1 MHVRHNVLP
10 PSPSLLPW
18 PHINFGL
25 SRGISSI
32 LQGKR
37 KPTDPWPYPW
47 CRLLLLL
54 KRLFFFFSLSLSLS
68 LSFNGHAW
76 PKGAWGE
83 YEGKKVP
90 MELLVF
96 SRLMVSPLLPVS
108 IHLLLVGYIQWLP
121 TPSTG
126 DPVLSSSIFHFADV
140 ICIFFF
146 FFFFFYEILKGKHD
160 KSIFVE
166 IFLFW
171 YFFFFF
177 LFFFFFFLEYK
188 VRKKI
193 ERDWLPVYCTV
204 RDWVEPRV
212 NTSLWI
218 FLFVCDFARNYCKN
232 DL

>member
-1 MHVRHNVLP
+1 
-10 PSPSLLPW
+10 
-18 PHINFGL
+18 
-25 SRGISSI
+25 
-32 LQGKR
+32 
-37 KPTDPWPYPW
+37 
-47 CRLLLLL
+47 
-54 KRLFFFFSLSLSLS
+54 
-68 LSFNGHAW
+68 
-76 PKGAWGE
+76 
-83 YEGKKVP
+83 

-146 FFFFFYEILKGKHD
+146 FLFFFYEILKGKHD

-177 LFFFFFFLEYK
+177 LFFFFFFFLNIRYVKNLNAIDCQYIVLYGIELNRESIPPYEYFSLCVILRETIVK
-188 VRKKI
+188 TICKMR
-193 ERDWLPVYCTV
+193 EREDWTYRVFHCHVQFY
-204 RDWVEPRV
+204 PR
-212 NTSLWI
+212 I
-218 FLFVCDFARNYCKN
+218 MK
-232 DL
+232 